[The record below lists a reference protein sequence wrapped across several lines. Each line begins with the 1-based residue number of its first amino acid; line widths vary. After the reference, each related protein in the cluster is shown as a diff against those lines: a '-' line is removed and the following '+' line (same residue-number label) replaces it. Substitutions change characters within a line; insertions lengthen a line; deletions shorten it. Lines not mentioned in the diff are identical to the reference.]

1 MLRLMLADDEQ
12 FERDYLEKVVRESYP
27 TLLDIVCKASDGME
41 LLEKLEACEP
51 QIVLLD
57 VKMPR
62 LDGLETAKRIQE
74 KFPDIQI
81 IIVSAYG
88 DFAYAKQAM
97 KLGIS
102 EYLLKPYLDS
112 ELREVLDRV
121 IVRIRDREDTMA
133 MLSCSDI
140 QEEWTAEHIRKDDS
154 KDILWNTVF
163 GRRGYLEEAFGFAS
177 GKTQWI
183 KAVVISCSALASMGS
198 FSQEVLDN
206 YFRLEHV
213 TVQSSIWLDQM
224 FVCLI
229 SEQKEAFSDVNGC
242 IRRAKNYLAEEC
254 QIPVACGVSGAYEG
268 AGHLREAYEEA
279 AAFVRDFSEVEMS
292 RRFAETTQILKQ
304 LCELEDRLVNVLIQ
318 NDRETGAQL
327 FAELEE
333 ILEQGLEYQDMAVK
347 LNFGRS
353 LRTVIHEINRN
364 PEVYVPESE
373 IMKQFGVLEELNFN
387 GDSLRD
393 YLEDFA
399 GMKVCVSGDTL

>member
-12 FERDYLEKVVRESYP
+12 FERDYLEKVVKESYP
-27 TLLDIVCKASDGME
+27 TLLHIVCKASDGME
-41 LLEKLEACEP
+41 LLEKLEVCEP

-133 MLSCSDI
+133 MLSCSDV
-140 QEEWTAEHIRKDDS
+140 QEEWTAEHVLQDNS

-163 GRRGYLEEAFGFAS
+163 GIRSYLEKPFAFAS
-177 GKTQWI
+177 EKMPWI
-183 KAVVISCSALASMGS
+183 KVVVISCSALAPMGS

-206 YFRLEHV
+206 YFRLEQV

-224 FVCLI
+224 LVCLI
-229 SEQKEAFSDVNGC
+229 SEQKESFSDVNGC
-242 IRRAKNYLAEEC
+242 IRRVKNYLAEEG
-254 QIPVACGVSGAYEG
+254 QISVSCGVSGAYEG
-268 AGHLREAYEEA
+268 MEHLREAYEEA
-279 AAFVRDFSEVEMS
+279 AAFVRDFSETEMS
-292 RRFAETTQILKQ
+292 RRFAETTEILKQ
-304 LCELEDRLVNVLIQ
+304 LCELEDKLVNTLIQ
-318 NDRETGAQL
+318 SDREASAEL
-327 FAELEE
+327 FSELEE
-333 ILEQGLEYQDMAVK
+333 ILEQSLEYQEIAVK

-353 LRTVIHEINRN
+353 LRTVIHEINRK
-364 PEVYVPESE
+364 PEICVPESE
-373 IMKQFGVLEELNFN
+373 IRKQFGILEELNFN

-393 YLEDFA
+393 YLEYFA
-399 GMKVCVSGDTL
+399 KMSVCTSGEAL